1 MRARR
6 DLEDAL
12 LKGTDLQERLASAEG
27 CLVAAESERRALEE
41 RLAESSAAG
50 AGLRRALEKAEA
62 GRAGAVTAAEG
73 LREQLGEAA
82 VEAALPAVGELL
94 PQEGAARLDEQAA
107 RLREEVSRAS
117 EDSVA
122 LLRRAGEAATARLG
136 EVSAAKEELEGR
148 VAELERAREEGRV
161 EAARREAELEA
172 ERAAESERLHR
183 VLDDIEA
190 DHAAGNRTVAE
201 LRQGLADVHGI
212 GAELG
217 EKLISV
223 VTERNDILARLEVAD
238 GALAASAADRRRL
251 ERELE
256 ASAAAAEE
264 LRREKDKG
272 LSNVEEL
279 QKVGTW

>member
-1 MRARR
+1 M
-6 DLEDAL
+6 
-12 LKGTDLQERLASAEG
+12 
-27 CLVAAESERRALEE
+27 
-41 RLAESSAAG
+41 
-50 AGLRRALEKAEA
+50 
-62 GRAGAVTAAEG
+62 
-73 LREQLGEAA
+73 
-82 VEAALPAVGELL
+82 
-94 PQEGAARLDEQAA
+94 
-107 RLREEVSRAS
+107 
-117 EDSVA
+117 A

-136 EVSAAKEELEGR
+136 EVSAAKEALEGR
-148 VAELERAREEGRV
+148 VAELERAGEERLA
-161 EAARREAELEA
+161 EAARREAEVEA

-183 VLDDIEA
+183 ILDEIEA
-190 DHAAGNRTVAE
+190 DHAAGSRTVAE
-201 LRQGLADVHGI
+201 LRQGLADIHGI

-223 VTERNDILARLEVAD
+223 VSERNEILARLEVAD

-279 QKVGTW
+279 QKVGTSFFLNVLFHPSFLLARPSESNARAGSSGVVLLCLDLGRVLPKVTPRL